1 MSNNAVYAL
10 TMKTQKENIRD
21 WLVSGKPLT
30 GLMAVQ
36 LFGCTNLSRIVAR
49 LKKEGLIIKSEYA
62 TNGCGHVFKKYYI
75 NDN

>member
-1 MSNNAVYAL
+1 
-10 TMKTQKENIRD
+10 MKTQKENIRD

-36 LFGCTNLSRIVAR
+36 LFGCTNLSRIITR
-49 LKKEGLIIKSEYA
+49 LKKEGLIIESEYA
-62 TNGCGHVFKKYYI
+62 ANSSGHVFKKYYI

>member
-1 MSNNAVYAL
+1 
-10 TMKTQKENIRD
+10 MKTQKENIRD

-36 LFGCTNLSRIVAR
+36 LCGCTNLSRIIAQ

-62 TNGCGHVFKKYYI
+62 TNANGHVFKKYYI